1 MDTRRMNHGEKE
13 RYWQKRLSGG
23 MAVTGI
29 YPRYDLKNHGDSED
43 RSACRNIQSEFETIF
58 FKGSIKEPVS
68 MAIMKIRGGDLDLVE
83 YDFKTFA
90 PGKNLKTLGLEN
102 GTFDLKPK
110 TGTVHVKA
118 PARIHLTVLDMNRFA
133 PDHPGGGGI
142 GFAIKCYC
150 TAEVSCTGNVTEID
164 YNRAVIVENFVAV
177 FKKAVGYTGGFRIR
191 VTDHDYKHVGLGST
205 STVMIAVATALNE
218 AVGSP
223 LSNDQLRK
231 LIGHNYVE
239 ETLDGSI
246 AFGFETGV
254 GPAVSTHGGMA
265 VMGDELTLIY
275 HHAFAEKKNVYIII
289 PPTDISSA
297 GTQEF
302 DLLMNRARTL
312 DYRDR
317 ELKAY
322 LFMMDLIPALEED
335 NLKKIGNVIWEI
347 EFRGSKRAEV
357 EHHSF
362 EIYHYMSRLREA
374 GLEFVG
380 MSSVGPSIAVV
391 TALDKP
397 QLEEIL
403 RPLGLRIAITSTV
416 DNSGLVITHR
426 P

>member
-1 MDTRRMNHGEKE
+1 
-13 RYWQKRLSGG
+13 
-23 MAVTGI
+23 
-29 YPRYDLKNHGDSED
+29 
-43 RSACRNIQSEFETIF
+43 
-58 FKGSIKEPVS
+58 

-83 YDFKTFA
+83 YEFKTFP
-90 PGKNLKTLGLEN
+90 PGTIQKTLGFEKKKFNL
-102 GTFDLKPK
+102 TACK
-110 TGTVHVKA
+110 GTVIVRA

-142 GFAIKCYC
+142 GFAIQCYC
-150 TAEVSCTGNVTEID
+150 TAEVTCTKKAVTVD
-164 YNRAVIVENFVAV
+164 YNRAAIVENFVAV
-177 FKKAVGYTGGFRIR
+177 FKKAVGYSGGFAIK
-191 VTDHDYKHVGLGST
+191 VTDHEYKHVGLGST
-205 STVMIAVATALNE
+205 STVMIAVATAMNQAL
-218 AVGSP
+218 GSP
-223 LSNDQLRK
+223 LTNTQLRH

-239 ETLDGSI
+239 ETIDGTV

-254 GPAVSTHGGMA
+254 GPAVSTFGGMA
-265 VMGDELTLIY
+265 VLGDELALAF
-275 HHAFAEKKNVYIII
+275 HHPFAEGKNVYIII

-302 DLLMNRARTL
+302 DLLMNKARTL

-322 LFMMDLIPALEED
+322 LFLMDLIPALERND
-335 NLKKIGNVIWEI
+335 LKKAGDTIWEI

-374 GLEFVG
+374 KLEFVG

-391 TALDKP
+391 TEMDRKSVGK
-397 QLEEIL
+397 IL
-403 RPLGLRIAITSTV
+403 KPLGLKIAIATKV
-416 DNSGLVITHR
+416 DNIGLQVTQK

>member
-1 MDTRRMNHGEKE
+1 M
-13 RYWQKRLSGG
+13 
-23 MAVTGI
+23 
-29 YPRYDLKNHGDSED
+29 P
-43 RSACRNIQSEFETIF
+43 
-58 FKGSIKEPVS
+58 
-68 MAIMKIRGGDLDLVE
+68 IMKIRGGDLDLVE
-83 YDFKTFA
+83 YDFKTFK
-90 PGKNLKTLGLEN
+90 PGKDLKTLGLEKN
-102 GTFDLKPK
+102 TYNLRPK
-110 TGTVHVKA
+110 KGEVVVKA

-142 GFAIKCYC
+142 GFAIQCYC
-150 TAEVSCTGNVTEID
+150 TAEVSCIKKGVSID
-164 YNRAVIVENFVAV
+164 YNRSVIVENFVAV

-191 VTDHDYKHVGLGST
+191 VTDHEYKHVGLGST
-205 STVMIAVATALNE
+205 STVLIAVATAMNE

-223 LSNDQLRK
+223 LTNTQLRK

-239 ETLDGSI
+239 ETADGSI

-275 HHAFAEKKNVYIII
+275 HHPFAEKKNVFIII

-322 LFMMDLIPALEED
+322 LFMMDLIPALED
-335 NLKKIGNVIWEI
+335 ADLKRIGDVIWEI

-391 TALDKP
+391 TALDRKK
-397 QLEEIL
+397 LEKIL
-403 RPLGLRIAITSTV
+403 DPLGLKIAIATGV
-416 DNSGLVITHR
+416 DNRGLVISHWE
-426 P
+426 